1 MMKKAVTLTELIV
14 AIVLLGVIILGVS
27 SFHLAS
33 DAFLRSSET
42 KVEVI
47 NDLTFVLEH
56 LHKNILQAKGSVS
69 SPGMQATN
77 LGGGRIRLWLN
88 QDAGAVE
95 YIFDSVAH
103 EITFD
108 DGLGPPAVISSR
120 LIEFPGSP
128 LSITAGLAANG
139 GVRIDNLA
147 FAFDADDFDPA
158 NRDPRNNPI
167 ATTVDAGGSPT
178 VHFFP
183 WSHSWS

>member
-1 MMKKAVTLTELIV
+1 MMKRGVTLTELIV

-33 DAFLRSSET
+33 DSFLRSSET
-42 KVEVI
+42 KVEVV
-47 NDLTFVLEH
+47 NELTFVLEH
-56 LHKNILQAKGSVS
+56 LHKNILQAKGSVNN
-69 SPGMQATN
+69 PGMIVTN

-95 YIFDSVAH
+95 YIFDPAAH

-108 DGLGPPAVISSR
+108 DGTGAPAVISSR
-120 LIEFPGSP
+120 LIELPGNP

-139 GVRIDNLA
+139 GVQIDNLA

-158 NRDPRNNPI
+158 DRDERNNPI
-167 ATTVDAGGSPT
+167 ATTVDVGGSPT